1 MPENDDEHTS
11 RIEEIRNTLHQ
22 AQAMRDV
29 LQAEYDRLV
38 AEQEQMLQLVS
49 DPIQHQQGMD
59 KMHKAIVALQLAIAS
74 MEQGLRKRQQVQDEF
89 YKPDS

>member
-1 MPENDDEHTS
+1 MTENDEDSTL

-22 AQAMRDV
+22 AQAMRDI

-89 YKPDS
+89 YKPES

>member
-1 MPENDDEHTS
+1 MAENDEDSTL

-22 AQAMRDV
+22 AQAMRDI

-38 AEQEQMLQLVS
+38 AEQEQMLELVS
-49 DPIQHQQGMD
+49 DPMQHQQGMD

-74 MEQGLRKRQQVQDEF
+74 MEQGLRKRQQVRDEF
-89 YKPDS
+89 YKPES

>member
-1 MPENDDEHTS
+1 MTENDDEPTS
-11 RIEEIRNTLHQ
+11 RIEEIRNALHQ
-22 AQAMRDV
+22 AQVMRDV

-49 DPIQHQQGMD
+49 DPMQHQQGMD

-74 MEQGLRKRQQVQDEF
+74 MEQGLRKRQQVRDEF
-89 YKPDS
+89 DKPES

>member
-1 MPENDDEHTS
+1 MPQNNEECTS

-22 AQAMRDV
+22 AQVMRDV

-38 AEQEQMLQLVS
+38 AEQDELREAVG
-49 DPIQHQQGMD
+49 DPDQHQQGMN
-59 KMHKAIVALQLAIAS
+59 KMHKAVVALDLAIAS

-89 YKPDS
+89 FKPDS